1 MSGEHVND
9 PIASTRV
16 WHGGKAF
23 DVSTI
28 DRNSSA
34 AAAYGMVYAETLVFE
49 VLPDGKRG
57 SILAQGEAARGSIG
71 VHQDMVAQLRVFGKC
86 DDR

>member
-1 MSGEHVND
+1 MERPID
-9 PIASTRV
+9 KPIASTRV
-16 WHGGKAF
+16 WHEGKAF

-28 DRNSSA
+28 DRPSSA
-34 AAAYGMVYAETLVFE
+34 AAMYEAMYAETLVFE

-57 SILAQGEAARGSIG
+57 HLVAQGEAAQGAIH
-71 VHQDMVAQLRVFGKC
+71 VHQDMVAQLRKFGKC